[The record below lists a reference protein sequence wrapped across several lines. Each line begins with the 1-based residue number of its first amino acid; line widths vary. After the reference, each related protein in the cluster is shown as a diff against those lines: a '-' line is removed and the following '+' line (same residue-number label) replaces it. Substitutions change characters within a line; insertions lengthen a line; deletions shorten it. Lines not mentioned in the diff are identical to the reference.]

1 MNCAISLN
9 KKEEIEGL
17 QSLAAYAFEA
27 HLENPNERLEAIDL
41 IVDDWLSKK
50 GAEAPRSTDGSFVSK
65 TGDGTGQFSRQQ
77 IQSRPGVLRE
87 IELIETAHNG
97 AMFTTTLQVASDGKR
112 VVVFASLSAAPGESR
127 VAPIGLYPR
136 CPWII
141 RAIIEKFPDWK
152 FSGQEVPLAKPFDAT
167 DAESAKVLCAVLRSN
182 TRRLPI
188 LVVSNDEDEAVW
200 RDLHVKAAEHL
211 IGLADVAVVSAE
223 SSWVLT
229 DELGRRDSC
238 YLGSVRLY
246 WPGFRAD
253 GSLPGINW
261 RATKLATFGI
271 EDAGRN
277 RFLDALR
284 REVMSVAALTMAPPP
299 LFREIR
305 SAAEKDRLQ
314 ALEAGSRDKELDS
327 IIAENAKLAADLQA
341 AELTIQSLQW
351 KLAAASYSQREVTAA
366 NNDDAE
372 DAESS
377 EEEYLP
383 PQPGETRFYKKIGSG
398 GGVDSLVWT
407 KACRHK
413 ESNWRPAFKGD
424 QAEKGLLKLEGRND
438 WKSIAH
444 CSACTG
450 GGRWRVNW

>member
-1 MNCAISLN
+1 M
-9 KKEEIEGL
+9 

-27 HLENPNERLEAIDL
+27 HPDNPNERLEAIDL
-41 IVDDWLSKK
+41 AIDQWLSKK
-50 GAEAPRSTDGSFVSK
+50 GAEAPRSADGSFISK
-65 TGDGTGQFSRQQ
+65 TGDGTGQFSRQL
-77 IQSRPGVLRE
+77 IRSSAGVLRE
-87 IELIETAHNG
+87 VELIETAHNG
-97 AMFTTTLQVASDGKR
+97 AMFTTTLQIASDAKR
-112 VVVFASLSAAPGESR
+112 VVVYASLSAAPGESR

-141 RAIIEKFPDWK
+141 RAIIERFPDWK

-167 DAESAKVLCAVLRSN
+167 KAESAKALCGLLRSS

-188 LVVSNDEDEAVW
+188 VVVSNDEDEAIW
-200 RDLHVKAAEHL
+200 PNLHIKAAEHL
-211 IGLADVAVVSAE
+211 VGLADVAVVSAE

-229 DELGRRDSC
+229 DELGPRDSC

-246 WPGFRAD
+246 WPGVRTD

-261 RATKLATFGI
+261 RASKLTAFGS
-271 EDAGRN
+271 EDSGRN
-277 RFLDALR
+277 RFLGILR
-284 REVMSVAALTMAPPP
+284 REVMSVAALTMAPAPMC
-299 LFREIR
+299 RDIR
-305 SAAEKDRLQ
+305 NAAEKDRLQ

-327 IIAENAKLAADLQA
+327 IIAENAKLSADLQS

-351 KLAAASYSQREVTAA
+351 KLAAASYSQRELAAA
-366 NNDDAE
+366 NDDDAE
-372 DAESS
+372 DPESPEAERV
-377 EEEYLP
+377 P
-383 PQPGETRFYKKIGSG
+383 PQPGETRFYKKVGSG
-398 GGVDSLVWT
+398 GGVDSLVLT

-413 ESNWRPAFKGD
+413 ESNWRSAFKGD

-438 WKSIAH
+438 WKSLAH